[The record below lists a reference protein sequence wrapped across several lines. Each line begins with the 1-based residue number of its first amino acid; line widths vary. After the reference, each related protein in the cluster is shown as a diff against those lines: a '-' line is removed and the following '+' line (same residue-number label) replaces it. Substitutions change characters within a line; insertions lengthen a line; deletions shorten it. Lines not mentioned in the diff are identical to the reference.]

1 MASWRNPLR
10 DIRPL
15 TVTMFLILGMWATFQ
30 ALDPTPPPV
39 LDQILIAIFGA
50 WIARETVD
58 RKNERTKGDEPKDD
72 TAAPASISNDGEKG
86 KVGDKQTEEDETG

>member
-15 TVTMFLILGMWATFQ
+15 TVTMFLVTAMWAVFQ
-30 ALDPTPPPV
+30 AVDPAPPPV

-50 WIARETVD
+50 WLARETVD
-58 RKNERTKGDEPKDD
+58 RKNERVNSDEPEKDA
-72 TAAPASISNDGEKG
+72 AAPASISDDGQKG
-86 KVGDKQTEEDETG
+86 KVGDKTEEDETG